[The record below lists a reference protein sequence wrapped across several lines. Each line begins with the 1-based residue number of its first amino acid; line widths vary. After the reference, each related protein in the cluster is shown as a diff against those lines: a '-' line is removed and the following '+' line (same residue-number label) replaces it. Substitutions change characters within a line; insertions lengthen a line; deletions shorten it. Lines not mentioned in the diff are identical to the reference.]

1 MFVRRQAKKWPA
13 AQLLAILFFVAL
25 VSGCGDQSLEVKSHQ
40 GLTMGTTYTVKWVA
54 ASDSDLVEPKAISQV
69 LLDINQAMSTYIDD
83 SELSLIN
90 QLPVGSSVDLSPEL
104 LFILNKS
111 QQISMRSSGAFD
123 ITVGPLVNLWGFGPD
138 GRIIKAPDNEEIT
151 AVKDRVGYN
160 YLELNGKSLTK
171 NRDSYIDLSAI
182 AKGHGVDALANLLE
196 SVGIESYLVEIGG
209 ELRAKGLKPD
219 GSQWKIAIESP
230 AAGFER
236 SVQKIIAV
244 KNVGIATSGDYRNY
258 FEEDGV
264 RFSHTIDPAT
274 GKPITHKLASVT
286 VLMPTCA
293 EADAYATALLV
304 MGEEKAYDF
313 AIEHGIEAFM
323 IIKTAEGFAEQM
335 TPGFKQYLVQ

>member
-25 VSGCGDQSLEVKSHQ
+25 VSGCGDQSIEVKSHQ

-54 ASDSDLVEPKAISQV
+54 ASNADLVEPKAINQV

-90 QLPVGSSVDLSPEL
+90 QLPVGGSVDLSPEL
-104 LFILNKS
+104 LFILKKS
-111 QQISMRSSGAFD
+111 QQISQRSSGAFD

-138 GRIIKAPDNEEIT
+138 GRIIKSPSDDEI
-151 AVKDRVGYN
+151 AAIQDRIGYS
-160 YLELNGKSLTK
+160 YLELNGNSLTK
-171 NRDSYIDLSAI
+171 TRDSYIDLSAI
-182 AKGHGVDALANLLE
+182 AKGHGVDAVAHLLE
-196 SVGIESYLVEIGG
+196 RLGIESYLVEIGG
-209 ELRAKGLKPD
+209 ELRAKGLKPN

-230 AAGFER
+230 ADGFDR
-236 SVQKIIAV
+236 AVQKIIAV
-244 KNVGIATSGDYRNY
+244 KNIGIATSGDYRNY

-264 RFSHTIDPAT
+264 RFSHTINPTT
-274 GKPITHKLASVT
+274 GKPITHKLASVS

-304 MGEEKAYDF
+304 MGEEEAYDF
-313 AIEHGIEAFM
+313 AMEHGIAAFM
-323 IIKTAEGFAEQM
+323 IIKTSEGFAEQM
-335 TPGFKQYLVQ
+335 TPGFKKYLVQ